1 MRALQVTTEDGP
13 DAVTLADLPEPDA
26 NFVVGVR
33 AAGVSFPDLL
43 MTRGQYQ
50 LRQPL
55 PFTLGWEAAGDV
67 LRAPEGSRFG
77 VGDRVVTLSFG
88 AHAEQVAAVP
98 EATFPLPDAL
108 SYEEGAALPLNYLTA
123 LAALDRR
130 GGLRPGER
138 VLVHGAAGGVGT
150 ATIQVA
156 KGLGAEVIASVS
168 TDEKAEVA
176 RRAGADEVVVG
187 EDFRSQ
193 LAGPIDLIVDP
204 VGGTERLK
212 ESLRAL
218 APEGRVVIVGFTS
231 GEIPEIRV
239 NRLLLRNVDVRGC
252 SFNVL
257 LADPERTAE
266 ATAKLDELIA
276 TGAIRPLVG
285 SVYPL
290 EEVPAALRE
299 LDERRAKGKLVATI
313 G

>member
-1 MRALQVTTEDGP
+1 
-13 DAVTLADLPEPDA
+13 
-26 NFVVGVR
+26 
-33 AAGVSFPDLL
+33 
-43 MTRGQYQ
+43 
-50 LRQPL
+50 
-55 PFTLGWEAAGDV
+55 
-67 LRAPEGSRFG
+67 
-77 VGDRVVTLSFG
+77 
-88 AHAEQVAAVP
+88 
-98 EATFPLPDAL
+98 
-108 SYEEGAALPLNYLTA
+108 
-123 LAALDRR
+123 
-130 GGLRPGER
+130 

-257 LADPERTAE
+257 LTDPGRTAE